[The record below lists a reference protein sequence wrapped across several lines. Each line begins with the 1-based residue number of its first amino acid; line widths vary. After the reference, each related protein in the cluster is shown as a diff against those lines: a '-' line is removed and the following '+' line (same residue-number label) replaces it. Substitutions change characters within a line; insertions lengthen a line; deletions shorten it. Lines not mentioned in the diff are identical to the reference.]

1 MAFPSIAVASLIL
14 ATDRA
19 TIAKSFVSLRR
30 MIFHD
35 LSQNIVQAVELLI
48 RGRLPEEKN
57 PEKVWSFAKPGGG
70 VLEGRKKPN
79 LYFGKVFFSEH
90 VESF

>member
-1 MAFPSIAVASLIL
+1 
-14 ATDRA
+14 
-19 TIAKSFVSLRR
+19 

-57 PEKVWSFAKPGGG
+57 PEKVGSFATPGGG
-70 VLEGRKKPN
+70 GSWR
-79 LYFGKVFFSEH
+79 
-90 VESF
+90 VEKSQTSIMEKS